1 MNAPRVLL
9 VSNGAGED
17 AIAREVACRAKGLDL
32 DALPLVG
39 QGVAYE
45 GVARRVGPRRSM
57 PSGGLIPE
65 ALGNLLRDLAG
76 GLAGLVLRQVAWLR
90 RERRDYR
97 LFVAVGDLWPVVVA
111 GLGGARPLVFIGTA
125 KSDHHHPYSALE
137 ALVLRLFTV
146 LALVRDEPTAASL
159 RRSGVRAAWVGNAM
173 MDGLEVTGA
182 ELGVAP
188 EEVCLAFLPGS
199 REGTYSALPRM
210 LEAYAVLAGQMDSA
224 PRALVGLAPSVDLER
239 LGGGCPGWTMVPTGR
254 ERGAVA
260 ELRGPAPPVMLV
272 QKAFPDVLQRSTVAF
287 GLAGTAHEQAAG
299 LGLPVVAFEPG
310 GESRLGWYR
319 GRQKGL
325 LGEALRVVEDDPVE
339 VAAELR
345 RLLEDPAERVRRG
358 QVGRERLGP
367 PGGGRAMADILERLA
382 RGEVLQDG
390 DLGPPG

>member
-1 MNAPRVLL
+1 LNAPRVLL

-17 AIAREVACRAKGLDL
+17 AIAREVACRAQGLEL
-32 DALPLVG
+32 EALPLVG

-65 ALGNLLRDLAG
+65 ALGNLLRDLVG
-76 GLAGLVLRQVAWLR
+76 GLAGLVLQQIAWLR
-90 RERRDYR
+90 RERRNYR
-97 LFVAVGDLWPVVVA
+97 LFVAVGDLWPVVLA
-111 GLGGARPLVFIGTA
+111 GLAGARPLVFIGTA
-125 KSDHHHPYSALE
+125 KSDYHHRYSALE
-137 ALVLRLFTV
+137 ALVLRFFTV
-146 LALVRDEPTAASL
+146 LALVRDEPTAQSL
-159 RRSGVRAAWVGNAM
+159 RERRVRAAWVGNAM

-182 ELGVAP
+182 ELGVAA
-188 EEVCLAFLPGS
+188 EEVCLALLPGS

-210 LEAYAVLAGQMDSA
+210 LEAYTILAGQMDSA

-239 LGGGCPGWTMVPTGR
+239 LGGSCPGWTMVSTGR

-272 QKAFPDVLQRSTVAF
+272 RKAFPDVLHRSTVAF

-310 GESRLGWYR
+310 AESRLGWYR

-345 RLLEDPAERVRRG
+345 RLLEDSAERARRG

-367 PGGGRAMADILERLA
+367 PGGGRAMAGILERLA
-382 RGEVLQDG
+382 RGETLQAG
-390 DLGPPG
+390 DLAPPK